1 MDTNDAKR
9 EGPAAAASS
18 EESGLWAVADVA
30 SFLGVSRSWVYQA
43 AASGTLPCIRLGA
56 LLPFEAET
64 LKAWVRG
71 ERAGRVVTL
80 PGCRK

>member
-1 MDTNDAKR
+1 MDANDAKR
-9 EGPAAAASS
+9 ERPTTAASS

-30 SFLGVSRSWVYQA
+30 TFLRVSKSWVYQA

-56 LLPFEAET
+56 LLRFEADT
-64 LKAWVRG
+64 LRAWVRG
-71 ERAGRVVTL
+71 EHAGKAVTL